1 MNYVERYIEQF
12 LRATVRNNI
21 KHYLLMLD
29 EKMKNLDDYMRYLI
43 TKQLSKLI
51 DSLMLTLEN
60 KYIDIAEAF
69 QIQCAR
75 EINNQEIENIKSEL
89 NKVEAYYAQIETQI
103 QQTSTEKIATETA
116 SYINK
121 LYERC
126 GIERRRNMTHK
137 YISTQML
144 IIFTAL
150 MIIAN
155 FYYIFFEKI
164 GFLLVLLLGCVL
176 VYVGYLY
183 FHKIRGLL
191 AFWIGTL
198 LIAFTLLSNKY
209 TIISCSSF
217 YYYLLCVI

>member
-43 TKQLSKLI
+43 TKKEQLSKLI

-75 EINNQEIENIKSEL
+75 GINNQEIENIKSEL

-103 QQTSTEKIATETA
+103 QQTSTEKIATEKT
-116 SYINK
+116 SYLIN
-121 LYERC
+121 YM
-126 GIERRRNMTHK
+126 N
-137 YISTQML
+137 
-144 IIFTAL
+144 AV
-150 MIIAN
+150 A
-155 FYYIFFEKI
+155 
-164 GFLLVLLLGCVL
+164 
-176 VYVGYLY
+176 
-183 FHKIRGLL
+183 
-191 AFWIGTL
+191 
-198 LIAFTLLSNKY
+198 
-209 TIISCSSF
+209 
-217 YYYLLCVI
+217 

>member
-43 TKQLSKLI
+43 TKKEQLSKLI

-75 EINNQEIENIKSEL
+75 EINNQEIEKIKSEL

-103 QQTSTEKIATETA
+103 QQTSTEKIATEKT
-116 SYINK
+116 SYLIN
-121 LYERC
+121 YM
-126 GIERRRNMTHK
+126 N
-137 YISTQML
+137 
-144 IIFTAL
+144 AV
-150 MIIAN
+150 A
-155 FYYIFFEKI
+155 
-164 GFLLVLLLGCVL
+164 
-176 VYVGYLY
+176 
-183 FHKIRGLL
+183 
-191 AFWIGTL
+191 
-198 LIAFTLLSNKY
+198 
-209 TIISCSSF
+209 
-217 YYYLLCVI
+217 

>member
-43 TKQLSKLI
+43 TKKEQLSKLI

-69 QIQCAR
+69 QIHCAR

-103 QQTSTEKIATETA
+103 QQTSTEKIATEKT
-116 SYINK
+116 SYLIN
-121 LYERC
+121 YM
-126 GIERRRNMTHK
+126 N
-137 YISTQML
+137 
-144 IIFTAL
+144 AV
-150 MIIAN
+150 A
-155 FYYIFFEKI
+155 
-164 GFLLVLLLGCVL
+164 
-176 VYVGYLY
+176 
-183 FHKIRGLL
+183 
-191 AFWIGTL
+191 
-198 LIAFTLLSNKY
+198 
-209 TIISCSSF
+209 
-217 YYYLLCVI
+217 

>member
-43 TKQLSKLI
+43 TKKEQLSKLI

-69 QIQCAR
+69 QIQCVR

-103 QQTSTEKIATETA
+103 QQTSTEKIATEKT
-116 SYINK
+116 SYLIN
-121 LYERC
+121 YM
-126 GIERRRNMTHK
+126 N
-137 YISTQML
+137 
-144 IIFTAL
+144 AV
-150 MIIAN
+150 A
-155 FYYIFFEKI
+155 
-164 GFLLVLLLGCVL
+164 
-176 VYVGYLY
+176 
-183 FHKIRGLL
+183 
-191 AFWIGTL
+191 
-198 LIAFTLLSNKY
+198 
-209 TIISCSSF
+209 
-217 YYYLLCVI
+217 

>member
-43 TKQLSKLI
+43 TKKEQLSKLI

-75 EINNQEIENIKSEL
+75 EISNQEIENIKSEL

-103 QQTSTEKIATETA
+103 QQTSTEKIATEKT
-116 SYINK
+116 SYLIN
-121 LYERC
+121 YM
-126 GIERRRNMTHK
+126 N
-137 YISTQML
+137 
-144 IIFTAL
+144 AV
-150 MIIAN
+150 A
-155 FYYIFFEKI
+155 
-164 GFLLVLLLGCVL
+164 
-176 VYVGYLY
+176 
-183 FHKIRGLL
+183 
-191 AFWIGTL
+191 
-198 LIAFTLLSNKY
+198 
-209 TIISCSSF
+209 
-217 YYYLLCVI
+217 

>member
-43 TKQLSKLI
+43 TKKEQLSKLI

-69 QIQCAR
+69 HIQCAR

-103 QQTSTEKIATETA
+103 QQTSTEKIATEKT
-116 SYINK
+116 SYLIN
-121 LYERC
+121 YM
-126 GIERRRNMTHK
+126 N
-137 YISTQML
+137 
-144 IIFTAL
+144 AV
-150 MIIAN
+150 A
-155 FYYIFFEKI
+155 
-164 GFLLVLLLGCVL
+164 
-176 VYVGYLY
+176 
-183 FHKIRGLL
+183 
-191 AFWIGTL
+191 
-198 LIAFTLLSNKY
+198 
-209 TIISCSSF
+209 
-217 YYYLLCVI
+217 

>member
-43 TKQLSKLI
+43 TKKEQLSKLI

-69 QIQCAR
+69 QIQCER

-103 QQTSTEKIATETA
+103 QQTSTEKIATEKT
-116 SYINK
+116 SYLIN
-121 LYERC
+121 YM
-126 GIERRRNMTHK
+126 N
-137 YISTQML
+137 
-144 IIFTAL
+144 AV
-150 MIIAN
+150 A
-155 FYYIFFEKI
+155 
-164 GFLLVLLLGCVL
+164 
-176 VYVGYLY
+176 
-183 FHKIRGLL
+183 
-191 AFWIGTL
+191 
-198 LIAFTLLSNKY
+198 
-209 TIISCSSF
+209 
-217 YYYLLCVI
+217 

>member
-43 TKQLSKLI
+43 TKKEQLSKLI

-89 NKVEAYYAQIETQI
+89 NKVEHIMH
-103 QQTSTEKIATETA
+103 KLKLKF
-116 SYINK
+116 NK
-121 LYERC
+121 LQL
-126 GIERRRNMTHK
+126 K
-137 YISTQML
+137 
-144 IIFTAL
+144 
-150 MIIAN
+150 
-155 FYYIFFEKI
+155 K
-164 GFLLVLLLGCVL
+164 
-176 VYVGYLY
+176 
-183 FHKIRGLL
+183 
-191 AFWIGTL
+191 
-198 LIAFTLLSNKY
+198 
-209 TIISCSSF
+209 
-217 YYYLLCVI
+217 

>member
-43 TKQLSKLI
+43 TKKEQLSKLI

-69 QIQCAR
+69 KIQCAR

-103 QQTSTEKIATETA
+103 QQTSTEKIATEKT
-116 SYINK
+116 SYLIN
-121 LYERC
+121 YM
-126 GIERRRNMTHK
+126 N
-137 YISTQML
+137 
-144 IIFTAL
+144 AV
-150 MIIAN
+150 A
-155 FYYIFFEKI
+155 
-164 GFLLVLLLGCVL
+164 
-176 VYVGYLY
+176 
-183 FHKIRGLL
+183 
-191 AFWIGTL
+191 
-198 LIAFTLLSNKY
+198 
-209 TIISCSSF
+209 
-217 YYYLLCVI
+217 

>member
-43 TKQLSKLI
+43 TKKEQLSKLI

-75 EINNQEIENIKSEL
+75 EINNQGIENIKSEL

-103 QQTSTEKIATETA
+103 QQTSTEKIATEKT
-116 SYINK
+116 SYLIN
-121 LYERC
+121 YM
-126 GIERRRNMTHK
+126 N
-137 YISTQML
+137 
-144 IIFTAL
+144 AV
-150 MIIAN
+150 A
-155 FYYIFFEKI
+155 
-164 GFLLVLLLGCVL
+164 
-176 VYVGYLY
+176 
-183 FHKIRGLL
+183 
-191 AFWIGTL
+191 
-198 LIAFTLLSNKY
+198 
-209 TIISCSSF
+209 
-217 YYYLLCVI
+217 

>member
-43 TKQLSKLI
+43 TKKEQLSKLI

-75 EINNQEIENIKSEL
+75 KINNQEIENIKSEL

-103 QQTSTEKIATETA
+103 QQTSTEKIATEKT
-116 SYINK
+116 SYLIN
-121 LYERC
+121 YM
-126 GIERRRNMTHK
+126 N
-137 YISTQML
+137 
-144 IIFTAL
+144 AV
-150 MIIAN
+150 A
-155 FYYIFFEKI
+155 
-164 GFLLVLLLGCVL
+164 
-176 VYVGYLY
+176 
-183 FHKIRGLL
+183 
-191 AFWIGTL
+191 
-198 LIAFTLLSNKY
+198 
-209 TIISCSSF
+209 
-217 YYYLLCVI
+217 